1 MGLSEYASGSW
12 VGGGWVRSMDTYKY
26 VHVDV
31 DTRTNYGYE
40 QSTWHMCGDKM
51 QRIVK

>member
-31 DTRTNYGYE
+31 DTRTMSRALGICAVIKCNE
-40 QSTWHMCGDKM
+40 L
-51 QRIVK
+51 